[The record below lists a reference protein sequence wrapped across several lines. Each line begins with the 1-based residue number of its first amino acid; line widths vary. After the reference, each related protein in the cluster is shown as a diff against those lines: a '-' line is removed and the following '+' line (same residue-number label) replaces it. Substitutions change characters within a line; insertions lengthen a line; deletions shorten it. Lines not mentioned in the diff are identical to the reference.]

1 MRTPHNQPLC
11 GSPQN
16 SEFEREL
23 IRERTD
29 ASRVHAQK
37 RGVKFGRPER
47 LSLEQKELAYRLM
60 EEGKSVRQV
69 ATTFGVQVAFSHHDF
84 ACHADI

>member
-1 MRTPHNQPLC
+1 MVMTIFS
-11 GSPQN
+11 GIA
-16 SEFEREL
+16 EFEREL
-23 IRERTD
+23 IRERTN
-29 ASRVHAQK
+29 AGRVHAQK

-69 ATTFGVQVAFSHHDF
+69 ATTFGVHVATIYRLQPS
-84 ACHADI
+84 